1 MAKDYL
7 QEFENLRR
15 SWSANENNVGPGS
28 ATRSPATIAEAKRY
42 YTIVQNQE
50 AINAL
55 NGIAPPKKE
64 SYEEY
69 FKKRKALEDAST
81 QSNEPGFSRDVDFGD
96 PAEYTEDNNDVQVKD
111 SSLNEEANNKKTPY
125 ELALEQYNKELSDYD
140 AKYAEIS
147 NYSKKLSEDVDAKRA
162 IYLSSN
168 PKTSSA
174 EIRSNLEALKKAI
187 DAGTQY
193 ALSTNNSIG
202 PSPKKPNQKDFENLI
217 NKTIDNNNQ
226 DDLPEP
232 KSPEPKPPTRKDFEN
247 LINKTIDNNNNQN
260 DLIAGYDQSGNAGY
274 GDPYNIKWPKSG
286 TPGPGYKAPE
296 PKPPPKTASSET
308 PESRYEDFVAQ
319 VKPGPSGYQDPRSYD
334 PRGIIPVITP
344 GSKFKSGEGYNL
356 IEPFKNSPQTGPGLS
371 ETPEKTYENFVAQTT
386 PQTSPVN
393 KDETLTKYEGL
404 LTQLKKSKDT
414 QKESKSSSTEE
425 FSNTVGLLNELNAFE
440 SLPEENSSVLI
451 ADTQSGRLSDKLP
464 PNIRDARNWARD
476 NPGKYNPFLPDNV
489 NRYFMGVPKQV

>member
-7 QEFENLRR
+7 QEFENIRR
-15 SWSANENNVGPGS
+15 GWGTPVY
-28 ATRSPATIAEAKRY
+28 SPATVADAKRY

-55 NGIAPPKKE
+55 NGIAPPKEE

-96 PAEYTEDNNDVQVKD
+96 PAEYTKDNNDVEVD
-111 SSLNEEANNKKTPY
+111 YSSLNEEANNKKTPY
-125 ELALEQYNKELSDYD
+125 ELALEKYNKELGDYNNELNAYKNKSTALEKD
-140 AKYAEIS
+140 
-147 NYSKKLSEDVDAKRA
+147 LDDKRA
-162 IYLSSN
+162 LYLDN
-168 PKTSSA
+168 KTNSLSSA
-174 EIRSNLEALKKAI
+174 ERMKLYNDVKTAVNVAKEY
-187 DAGTQY
+187 GTNY
-193 ALSTNNSIG
+193 KNPFIKPTA
-202 PSPKKPNQKDFENLI
+202 PNQKDFEKLI
-217 NKTIDNNNQ
+217 NETINNTNDNVSQ
-226 DDLPEP
+226 DQ
-232 KSPEPKPPTRKDFEN
+232 FEN
-247 LINKTIDNNNNQN
+247 LLNNNNQN

-296 PKPPPKTASSET
+296 PKAPPKTASSET

-386 PQTSPVN
+386 PQTSSVN

-404 LTQLKKSKDT
+404 LAQLKKSKDT

-451 ADTQSGRLSDKLP
+451 ADTQSGKLSDNLP
-464 PNIRDARNWARD
+464 PNVRDARNWARD

>member
-7 QEFENLRR
+7 QEFENIRR
-15 SWSANENNVGPGS
+15 GWGTPVY
-28 ATRSPATIAEAKRY
+28 SPATVADAKRY

-55 NGIAPPKKE
+55 NGIAPPKEE

-96 PAEYTEDNNDVQVKD
+96 PAEYTEDNNDVEVD
-111 SSLNEEANNKKTPY
+111 YSSLNEEANNKKTPY
-125 ELALEQYNKELSDYD
+125 ELALEKYNKELSDYD

-168 PKTSSA
+168 PTTSSA

-202 PSPKKPNQKDFENLI
+202 PSPKKPNQ
-217 NKTIDNNNQ
+217 
-226 DDLPEP
+226 
-232 KSPEPKPPTRKDFEN
+232 KDFEN

-296 PKPPPKTASSET
+296 PKAPPKTASSET

-440 SLPEENSSVLI
+440 SAPEENSSVLI

>member
-1 MAKDYL
+1 MARDYL
-7 QEFENLRR
+7 QEFENIRR
-15 SWSANENNVGPGS
+15 GWGTPVY
-28 ATRSPATIAEAKRY
+28 SPATVADAKRY
-42 YTIVQNQE
+42 YTIVQNQT

-55 NGIAPPKKE
+55 NGIAPPKEE

-96 PAEYTEDNNDVQVKD
+96 PAEYTEDNNDVEVD
-111 SSLNEEANNKKTPY
+111 YSSLNEEANNKKTPY
-125 ELALEQYNKELSDYD
+125 ELALEKYNKELSDYD

-217 NKTIDNNNQ
+217 NKTIDNNN
-226 DDLPEP
+226 
-232 KSPEPKPPTRKDFEN
+232 
-247 LINKTIDNNNNQN
+247 NQN

-296 PKPPPKTASSET
+296 PKAPPKTASSET

-371 ETPEKTYENFVAQTT
+371 ETPEKTYENFVAQAT
-386 PQTSPVN
+386 PQTSSAN
-393 KDETLTKYEGL
+393 KDETLNKYEGL
-404 LTQLKKSKDT
+404 LTQLKKSKET
-414 QKESKSSSTEE
+414 QTEGKNSSTED
-425 FSNTVGLLNELNAFE
+425 FSNAVGLLNELNVFE
-440 SLPEENSSVLI
+440 DAPEENKSVLI

>member
-1 MAKDYL
+1 MAKDYVQEYDVLL
-7 QEFENLRR
+7 QDQYDKLNYVGRR
-15 SWSANENNVGPGS
+15 LN
-28 ATRSPATIAEAKRY
+28 ATSDRAKVTDMAKRY
-42 YTIVQNQE
+42 YKLVGNQT
-50 AINAL
+50 ALNAL
-55 NGIAPPKKE
+55 NGIAAPKEKPYE

-96 PAEYTEDNNDVQVKD
+96 PAEYTKDNNDVEVD
-111 SSLNEEANNKKTPY
+111 YSSLNEEANNKKTPY
-125 ELALEQYNKELSDYD
+125 ELALEKYNKELSDYD

-168 PKTSSA
+168 PKTTSA

-202 PSPKKPNQKDFENLI
+202 PSPKKPNQKDFEDLI
-217 NKTIDNNNQ
+217 NKTID
-226 DDLPEP
+226 
-232 KSPEPKPPTRKDFEN
+232 
-247 LINKTIDNNNNQN
+247 NNNQN

>member
-1 MAKDYL
+1 MARDYL
-7 QEFENLRR
+7 QEFENIRR
-15 SWSANENNVGPGS
+15 GWGTPVY
-28 ATRSPATIAEAKRY
+28 SPATVADAKRY

-96 PAEYTEDNNDVQVKD
+96 PAEYTEDNNDVEVD
-111 SSLNEEANNKKTPY
+111 YSSLNEEANNKKTPY
-125 ELALEQYNKELSDYD
+125 ELALEKYNKELSDYD

-168 PKTSSA
+168 PTTSSA

-202 PSPKKPNQKDFENLI
+202 PSPKKPNQ
-217 NKTIDNNNQ
+217 
-226 DDLPEP
+226 
-232 KSPEPKPPTRKDFEN
+232 KDFEN

-440 SLPEENSSVLI
+440 SAPEENSSVLI